1 MAHHLGLS
9 IDNTLTCST
18 LRISDASV
26 YQVGQPILNALLEVT
41 TPQGKCPIVFNV
53 TSNFNVIL
61 NVNNLEVIQTIDFE
75 KYSLSDGLYS
85 IRYSINPNSKL
96 FIETSY
102 FRTCKI
108 NNLLN
113 LKITELFENQ
123 STIKKSEFQ
132 IRMDSLIEIEFQI
145 KAAKYLAEINKDL
158 KKSSALYNDANNKLK
173 NIDNCSTC

>member
-26 YQVGQPILNALLEVT
+26 YQVGQPVLNALLEVT

-53 TSNFNVIL
+53 TSNFNIIL
-61 NVNNLEVIQTIDFE
+61 NVNNLEIIQSTDFE
-75 KYSLSDGLYS
+75 KYSLSDGLYLMK
-85 IRYSINPNSKL
+85 YSINPNSKL

-113 LKITELFENQ
+113 LVITN
-123 STIKKSEFQ
+123 SI
-132 IRMDSLIEIEFQI
+132 
-145 KAAKYLAEINKDL
+145 IN
-158 KKSSALYNDANNKLK
+158 
-173 NIDNCSTC
+173 